1 MLRGNSSFAGNLDIQ
16 LAQPVDGRQICA
28 SINDLYSLESWKAS
42 DGNKYLWKGMQT
54 YVQETGEWYEL
65 VAEPTDENIVKTTSW
80 KKVKSSVIDDTKDSN
95 ETTYSSEKILNLLG
109 DINKFDIKVV
119 EALPE
124 SGVLYTIYL
133 TPQQVTT
140 TSGQEVRTD
149 VYDEYIWLDDKWEFI
164 GTTKVDLSDYYTK
177 SEVDEKIETIEL
189 TPGPQGV
196 TGLQGITGEQG
207 LLVLLVH
214 KA

>member
-1 MLRGNSSFAGNLDIQ
+1 MAKPNITIDMASLAFPGDFNVRKKAPLDAREQVEKYEDLFNKLTWESDTTGNT
-16 LAQPVDGRQICA
+16 
-28 SINDLYSLESWKAS
+28 
-42 DGNKYLWKGMQT
+42 YLWKGMQT

-65 VAEPTDENIVKTTSW
+65 VAEPTNENIVKTTSW

-124 SGVLYTIYL
+124 SGVPYTIYL

-140 TSGQEVRTD
+140 TTEQEVRTD
-149 VYDEYIWLDDKWEFI
+149 VYDEYIWL
-164 GTTKVDLSDYYTK
+164 V
-177 SEVDEKIETIEL
+177 
-189 TPGPQGV
+189 
-196 TGLQGITGEQG
+196 
-207 LLVLLVH
+207 
-214 KA
+214 